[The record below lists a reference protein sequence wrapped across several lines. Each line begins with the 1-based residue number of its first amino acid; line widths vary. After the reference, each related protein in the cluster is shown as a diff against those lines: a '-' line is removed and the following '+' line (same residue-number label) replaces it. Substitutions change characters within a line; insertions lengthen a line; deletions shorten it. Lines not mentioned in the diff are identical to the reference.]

1 MTDRRRHRLSEE
13 EAMERGVR
21 CPDCGSYTSF
31 MDIIATGRCRGD
43 CETRLSLDLVVERSS
58 ESIDPEAEG

>member
-1 MTDRRRHRLSEE
+1 MIDRRRHRLSED

-31 MDIIATGRCRGD
+31 TDIIATGRCRGD
-43 CETRLSLDLVVERSS
+43 CETRLSLDLVVERS
-58 ESIDPEAEG
+58 PEPTEPETEG